1 MYHMMIHF
9 SKLKRFIAYI
19 CAPFCFINSKW
30 WLWCPSDKFRW
41 TPKGFLC
48 SRCAHS
54 LAELWKERN
63 GVVYSLPSGWE
74 LNWKIKIYKY
84 WIYSYKVQWLMNF
97 HSDVGSFSINVH
109 SPILASILTLG
120 IRIEYYVSLSEG
132 DTVCCGREQSFILW
146 ENYF

>member
-1 MYHMMIHF
+1 
-9 SKLKRFIAYI
+9 
-19 CAPFCFINSKW
+19 
-30 WLWCPSDKFRW
+30 
-41 TPKGFLC
+41 
-48 SRCAHS
+48 
-54 LAELWKERN
+54 
-63 GVVYSLPSGWE
+63 
-74 LNWKIKIYKY
+74 
-84 WIYSYKVQWLMNF
+84 MNF